1 MGDFFFKEAL
11 MVLPFKLGLFSGF
24 WMSLAVIGGTFF
36 CGFFFLASYEE
47 TIAGFSFPLAHRYT
61 GSVRV
66 QTEKTSEEAGG

>member
-1 MGDFFFKEAL
+1 

-24 WMSLAVIGGTFF
+24 WMFLAVLAGRFF
-36 CGFFFLASYEE
+36 CVCFFFLASYEE

>member
-1 MGDFFFKEAL
+1 

-24 WMSLAVIGGTFF
+24 WMSLAALAGRFF
-36 CGFFFLASYEE
+36 VGFFLASYEE
-47 TIAGFSFPLAHRYT
+47 TIAGFCFPLAHRYT